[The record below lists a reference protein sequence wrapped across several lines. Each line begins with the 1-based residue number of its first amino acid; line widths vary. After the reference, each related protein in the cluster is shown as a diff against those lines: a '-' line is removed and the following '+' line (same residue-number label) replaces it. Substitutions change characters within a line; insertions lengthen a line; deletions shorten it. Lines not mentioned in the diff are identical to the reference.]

1 MTLLSTTN
9 LSGATTT
16 VSGIDQ
22 TYVHLYLLI
31 ENAYGNNDAQA
42 IISFN
47 SDTTNANYS
56 GSAIRNYS
64 GTTTNLNFENRAIT
78 GSGIDNVVQAGQI
91 TATLFNYTNTTFHT
105 LTYAYS
111 ITTDAAAP
119 SFGGGF
125 GVVSHNGTSAITS
138 IGITIAGA
146 STWSAGTVKI
156 YGVK

>member
-9 LSGATTT
+9 LTGATTT

-31 ENAYGNNDAQA
+31 ENAYGSIDAQA
-42 IISFN
+42 FISFN
-47 SDTTNANYS
+47 GDTTSANYP
-56 GSAIRNYS
+56 GSAIRNFS
-64 GTTTNLNFENRAIT
+64 GTTSQNNFETRAIT
-78 GSGIDNVVQAGQI
+78 GSGIDNVVQANQI
-91 TATLFNYTNTTFHT
+91 TATVFNYTNTTFHT

-111 ITTDAAAP
+111 ITTDNP

-125 GVVSHNGTSAITS
+125 GVVSHSGTTAISS
-138 IGITIAGA
+138 IGITIAAG
-146 STWSAGTVKI
+146 TWSAGTVKI